1 MRKRVVVKTVSPVHI
16 GGKTQ
21 ELTPLEAVINQGY
34 CYVVDESR
42 LGRAL
47 LEEGMMDRLYGE
59 IDRKGRNF
67 RLERFLQKVKLL
79 NKEFLEKSAAYSSAT
94 RLRSTPNRL
103 RPFVRDAWDC
113 PFIPGSSI
121 KGVLRTAVMYG
132 VLKRMKKEKPEDF
145 QRCLINEVEKKL
157 REFNNAEQWKQGKP
171 WFKDKI
177 KRNMA
182 GAVEAKL
189 IQSFQLPLLERTVC
203 PIIQWKI

>member
-67 RLERFLQKVKLL
+67 RLERFLQQVKLL
-79 NKEFLEKSAAYSSAT
+79 NKEFLEKKCRLQLSHPAAFHS
-94 RLRSTPNRL
+94 
-103 RPFVRDAWDC
+103 
-113 PFIPGSSI
+113 
-121 KGVLRTAVMYG
+121 
-132 VLKRMKKEKPEDF
+132 
-145 QRCLINEVEKKL
+145 
-157 REFNNAEQWKQGKP
+157 
-171 WFKDKI
+171 
-177 KRNMA
+177 
-182 GAVEAKL
+182 
-189 IQSFQLPLLERTVC
+189 QSFAAICKGCMGLSFYSGFFH
-203 PIIQWKI
+203 